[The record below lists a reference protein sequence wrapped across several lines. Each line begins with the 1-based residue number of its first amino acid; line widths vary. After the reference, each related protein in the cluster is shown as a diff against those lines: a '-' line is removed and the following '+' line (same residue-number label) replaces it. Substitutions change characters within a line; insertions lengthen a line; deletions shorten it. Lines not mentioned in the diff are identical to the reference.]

1 MCNACAQATS
11 QDAATG
17 ETGHQQFQ
25 EQNTSDDSLKKQNT
39 GHSYAGSHTQVEDK
53 KCKAAI

>member
-25 EQNTSDDSLKKQNT
+25 EQNTSDDPKKKIKHT
-39 GHSYAGSHTQVEDK
+39 GHSYAASHTQVEGTS
-53 KCKAAI
+53 KAVI